1 MRIRLDVRDLL
12 LASWET
18 GREEVER
25 AVPPGAE
32 PALVDGRY
40 LVSLVSFR
48 VRGGRVGVAPVLPF
62 AQLNVRTYVTWKDE
76 PAVLFLGSRVTAG
89 GLPGIVF
96 GAPYRSARLRVR
108 PGEVRAPGLGLSL
121 SYRLGAPADP
131 GELGRHELGLFESG
145 GLKGI
150 RIRRGPAEW
159 QAVEL
164 LEPARAD
171 LLLAYGF
178 TPRGEPDL
186 MYAAR
191 ASFQTESAAKLAY

>member
-1 MRIRLDVRDLL
+1 MRIRLDVHDLL

-18 GREEVER
+18 DRETIAGVT
-25 AVPPGAE
+25 PPGAE
-32 PALVDGRY
+32 PAAVDGRH

-48 VRGGRVGVAPVLPF
+48 VSGGRVGFLPVLPF
-62 AQLNVRTYVTWKDE
+62 SQLNIRTYVTWKDE

-89 GLPGIVF
+89 GLPGLVL

-108 PGEVRAPGLGLSL
+108 PGEARAPGLGLSL
-121 SYRLGAPADP
+121 RYRPGGEADP
-131 GELGRHELGLFESG
+131 GQLGRHELGLFEDG

-159 QAVEL
+159 QGAEL

-171 LLLAYGF
+171 VLLAYGF
-178 TPRGEPDL
+178 APRGEPEL
-186 MYAAR
+186 VYAAR
-191 ASFQTESAAKLAY
+191 ASFETEPAEKLA